1 MKKLLKLIEQLT
13 PRKDLLEHFYWGNV
27 YMIIGFIFTFLIK
40 LKYPD
45 IVWIENLFLILP
57 ILGGFLKEL
66 YDYSDYGGFSYLDWL
81 FTSLPPFVFLIVFHF
96 LNT

>member
-27 YMIIGFIFTFLIK
+27 YMIIGFVFASLFVIS
-40 LKYPD
+40 
-45 IVWIENLFLILP
+45 NLFIIFP
-57 ILGGFLKEL
+57 ILFGLIKEL

-81 FTSLPPFVFLIVFHF
+81 FTSLPPIVYLFIYYFL
-96 LNT
+96 L